1 MGRQF
6 SRRGVLVGGG
16 SLASLAG
23 FSGLAGWL
31 AGCDLI
37 EFAQNPVLKFQL
49 PPRTYTLST
58 KDPNWKTPPA
68 IFSQAISCTTATSCC
83 SPPGAPAGF
92 QPPPECTQAPI
103 VCQNSVCGVE
113 FPLETAQLINLGK
126 EAPSLASSGGS
137 VFSEITLE
145 SMTFKITNSVG
156 VEFPPV
162 KLYIAPEAVKSTVG
176 MPEGVFFI
184 GETPRAPAGV
194 VTMET
199 RDTPADAKKAFAGYA
214 RDFRKPFNFIAV
226 TNVALLSG
234 MLPTENGQVDIEVTG
249 AVSARL

>member
-1 MGRQF
+1 
-6 SRRGVLVGGG
+6 
-16 SLASLAG
+16 
-23 FSGLAGWL
+23 
-31 AGCDLI
+31 
-37 EFAQNPVLKFQL
+37 
-49 PPRTYTLST
+49 
-58 KDPNWKTPPA
+58 
-68 IFSQAISCTTATSCC
+68 
-83 SPPGAPAGF
+83 
-92 QPPPECTQAPI
+92 
-103 VCQNSVCGVE
+103 
-113 FPLETAQLINLGK
+113 LETAQLINLGK
-126 EAPSLASSGGS
+126 EAPALASSSGS

-199 RDTPADAKKAFAGYA
+199 RNTPADAKKAFAGYA

-234 MLPTENGQVDIEVTG
+234 MLPNENGQVDIEVTG